1 MWKTLL
7 TILKI
12 LLVVG
17 YVVLTVATYPSI
29 GSIVLIMGLI
39 MAPGIWLWQR
49 FINR

>member
-1 MWKTLL
+1 MWKNFL
-7 TILKI
+7 IVLKI
-12 LLVVG
+12 LLAIG

-29 GSIVLIMGLI
+29 GSIVLIMGMI

>member
-1 MWKTLL
+1 MWKTML

-29 GSIVLIMGLI
+29 GNIVLIMGLI